1 MSDYVNIPH
10 LRDLLV
16 DASFGKQIAEDE
28 SDELASYFVETDQWQ
43 GLWRGDYDVVLGPK
57 GSGKSALY
65 SLLDQRGSQL
75 FDRKILTITAENP
88 SGATAFREVVPD
100 PPTSE
105 SDFVGLWKLYFLSL
119 VSKVLIEYGVQTA
132 EAEAVYAALRD
143 AGLLDPPGGLAGRVR
158 AVLDYINRLAN
169 RAKEIEGGVV
179 VDPASGTPAITG
191 KIVLAEPQAEDRR
204 QGVISIDDL
213 LRKANQALEDL
224 DFSVWILL
232 DRLDV
237 AFEQHEDLEQ
247 NALRALF
254 KTYRDMANLKRI
266 TPKIFLRSDIWD
278 RITEDGFREAS
289 HISAELRMKWDDHNL
304 LQLLMRRVL
313 KNPAI
318 AVAYGVE
325 PDSVYSDVKAQRELL
340 TRIFPDQIDGGK
352 NPKTF
357 DWMVSRTTD
366 ATGESAPRE
375 LIHLLSRLR
384 VQQLN
389 RLDVGN
395 PPPAGGELFERA
407 SFKSALGEVSE
418 VRLKKLLYAEFPQLK
433 PYVEKMEGEKT
444 LQRRA
449 TLATI
454 WQVGESKAGSIAD
467 RLVAVGFF
475 SRSGDKS
482 DPDYQVPF
490 LYRQALSLVRGSAKM
505 PGEEE

>member
-1 MSDYVNIPH
+1 MNAPE
-10 LRDLLV
+10 LRDLLT
-16 DASFGKQIAEDE
+16 DASFGKQVAEDE
-28 SDELASYFVETDQWQ
+28 VHELASYFVETGQWQ

-65 SLLDQRGSQL
+65 SLLDQRGSEL

-105 SDFVGLWKLYFLSL
+105 TDFVGLWKLYFLSL
-119 VSKVLIEYGVQTA
+119 VAKVLLEYGIKTD
-132 EAEAVYAALRD
+132 EARKVCDSLREV
-143 AGLLDPPGGLAGRVR
+143 GLLELPGGLAGRVR
-158 AVLDYINRLAN
+158 AVLDYINRLTHP
-169 RAKEIEGGVV
+169 KEIEARQQGVV
-179 VDPASGTPAITG
+179 SVD
-191 KIVLAEPQAEDRR
+191 E
-204 QGVISIDDL
+204 L
-213 LRKANQALEDL
+213 LRNADTALKGL

-237 AFEQHEDLEQ
+237 AFEHHEDLEQ

-254 KTYRDMANLKRI
+254 KTYRDMGNLSQI

-278 RITEDGFREAS
+278 RITENGFREAS

-313 KNPAI
+313 KNSAI
-318 AVAYGVE
+318 AAFYGVD
-325 PDSVYSDVKAQRELL
+325 PARVYGDVTEQRKLL
-340 TRIFPDQIDGGK
+340 GRIFPDQVDGGK

-366 ATGESAPRE
+366 ASGESAPRE
-375 LIHLLSRLR
+375 LIHLLSCLR

-395 PPPAGGELFERA
+395 PPPPEEELFERPA
-407 SFKSALGEVSE
+407 FKQAHLEVSE
-418 VRLKKLLYAEFPQLK
+418 VRLKKLLYAEFPDLK
-433 PYVEKMEGEKT
+433 PYIEKMEGEKT

-449 TLATI
+449 TLAEI
-454 WQVGESKAGSIAD
+454 WQVDEEEAGSLAD

-482 DPDYQVPF
+482 DPEYQVPF
-490 LYRQALSLVRGSAKM
+490 LYRPALSLVRGSAKLSD
-505 PGEEE
+505 ED

>member
-1 MSDYVNIPH
+1 VDVDE
-10 LRDLLV
+10 LRLLLTN
-16 DASFGKQIAEDE
+16 ASFGKQVAEDE
-28 SDELASYFVETDQWQ
+28 AKELASYFVETSQWQ

-88 SGATAFREVVPD
+88 SGTTAFSEVVPE

-105 SDFVGLWKLYFLSL
+105 TAFIGLWKLYFLSL
-119 VSKVLIEYGVQTA
+119 VAKVLLEYGVETE
-132 EAEAVYAALRD
+132 EASAVYDALRD
-143 AGLLDPPGGLAGRVR
+143 AGLLEPQGGLAGRVR
-158 AVLDYINRLAN
+158 AVLDYINRLAG
-169 RAKEIEGGVV
+169 RTKEIEGGVV
-179 VDPASGTPAITG
+179 VDPVTGMPALTG
-191 KIVLAEPQAEDRR
+191 KIVLGEPGTEERK
-204 QGVISIDDL
+204 QGLVSVDEL
-213 LRKANQALEDL
+213 LKMADAALKDL

-237 AFEQHEDLEQ
+237 AFEQHAQLEH

-254 KTYRDMANLKRI
+254 KTYRDMGSLERI

-289 HISAELRMKWDDHNL
+289 HISAELRLKWDDHDL
-304 LQLLMRRVL
+304 LQLLMRRVF
-313 KNPAI
+313 KNPEI
-318 AVAYGVE
+318 AEFYGVDPE
-325 PDSVYSDVKAQRELL
+325 AVYAEIDSQRALLKEL
-340 TRIFPDQIDGGK
+340 FPDQIDGGK

-375 LIHLLSRLR
+375 LIHLLSALR
-384 VQQLN
+384 VRQLN

-395 PPPAGGELFERA
+395 PPPPERELFERA
-407 SFKSALGEVSE
+407 AFKEALDDVSE
-418 VRLKKLLYAEFPQLK
+418 ARLKKLLYAEYPDLK
-433 PYVEKMEGEKT
+433 PYIEKLDGEKT

-449 TLATI
+449 TLASI
-454 WQVGESKAGSIAD
+454 WQVDENEAGQVAD

-475 SRSGDKS
+475 SRGGDKA
-482 DPDYQVPF
+482 DPEYQVPF
-490 LYRQALSLVRGSAKM
+490 LYRPSLSLVRGSAKLED
-505 PGEEE
+505 EE